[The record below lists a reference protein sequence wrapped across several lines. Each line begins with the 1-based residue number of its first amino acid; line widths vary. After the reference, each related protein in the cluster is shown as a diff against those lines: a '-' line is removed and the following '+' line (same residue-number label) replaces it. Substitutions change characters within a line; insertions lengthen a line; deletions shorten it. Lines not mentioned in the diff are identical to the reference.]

1 MKVQLGES
9 QLRLVKNLLN
19 IVLEN
24 PISSDPIT
32 LMLFI
37 VNISNDADQLYRSN
51 DNQPAVVTQIID
63 KH

>member
-51 DNQPAVVTQIID
+51 DNQPLVVTQILD